1 MNSVENL
8 YFKQLLEM
16 FGKLALNRKETAK
29 AIGISLSQLDKLLR
43 AGIGLPDYK
52 RIGKSAKARIV
63 FPIASIAKYL
73 AATAPVT
80 EGAYF
85 EE

>member
-1 MNSVENL
+1 MNNIESL
-8 YFKQLLEM
+8 YFEQLKEM
-16 FGKLALNRKETAK
+16 FGKLTLNRKETAI

-43 AGIGLPDYK
+43 AGVGLPDYK
-52 RIGKSAKARIV
+52 RIGKSAKARII

-73 AATAPVT
+73 AITAPIS
-80 EGAYF
+80 GDYF

>member
-1 MNSVENL
+1 MNTIESL
-8 YFKQLLEM
+8 YFKELREE
-16 FGKLALNRKETAK
+16 FKKLALNRKETAN

-52 RIGKSAKARIV
+52 RIGKSAKARII

-80 EGAYF
+80 GGYF